1 MGLHAP
7 VQDGANLWLLPLLV
21 AALGIPLR
29 QGDFIYTS
37 GCSRYTLAR
46 TPGFHHRCPKKGTRP
61 MSVEENKALVRR
73 YWESGQS
80 EAMRGN
86 LDVIHQY
93 FADHF
98 HDHTSL
104 HPEDPGVQGMK
115 EQIAEAGQA
124 TPDLRTEVVDIA
136 AEDDLVFVHWRA
148 TATHEGKHQTTK
160 HVRDI
165 EPTGEEATVSG
176 ISLYRLEGGKFVES
190 WGYHNVLEYA
200 LARGKA
206 GAPGG
211 SS

>member
-1 MGLHAP
+1 MGP
-7 VQDGANLWLLPLLV
+7 SSVRDGASCGCCPSPLLHSASLYGRRLHLYVGVQSVYLGKEPRDFTIV
-21 AALGIPLR
+21 APERERVL
-29 QGDFIYTS
+29 
-37 GCSRYTLAR
+37 
-46 TPGFHHRCPKKGTRP
+46 

-104 HPEDPGVQGMK
+104 HPDDPGVQGMK

-136 AEDDLVFVHWRA
+136 AEDDLVFVHWRVA
-148 TATHEGKHQTTK
+148 GTHEGQYKVVK
-160 HVRDI
+160 HVRDV

-190 WGYHNVLEYA
+190 WGYHNVLEYT

-206 GAPGG
+206 GAPRGG
-211 SS
+211 S